1 MLTNTRYR
9 MRFILLFLAVATIIA
24 VWYYDVSS
32 YLTLD
37 NFEYYRQDFGWWAP
51 VAFILAFV
59 IGELLQVPSVLWIF
73 LAGMIWP
80 WWIALPLSLAGAVLA
95 ATGAFLMARYF
106 LGDRMPEKLPPAFL
120 GLNERLRQRPISAI
134 VFVRL
139 TTFLHPVMHWVLA
152 ASSAR
157 LPAFII
163 GTSIGVIPMTL
174 ALILLG
180 EVFMSWWDNYSLLIM
195 GAAAAAIVV
204 YAIVQRRK
212 RIAPV

>member
-1 MLTNTRYR
+1 MLL
-9 MRFILLFLAVATIIA
+9 ILAVATIIA

-37 NFEYYRQDFGWWAP
+37 NFEYYRRDFGWWAL